1 MEVKVL
7 SNHRLVSKNHPFY
20 KIDFGD
26 VQVGEKVEIVVSVKG
41 INIVKNRTTCQCTIA
56 DIEKTEEEYIIKIGY
71 KTDHAK
77 LANQK
82 VTLVTDEAYE
92 IYLSIIGAVIKK
104 EGNE

>member
-7 SNHRLVSKNHPFY
+7 SNHKLVSANHPFY

-26 VQVGEKVEIVVSVKG
+26 VQVNEKVEIIISVKG
-41 INIVKNRTTCQCTIA
+41 VNIVKNRTTCQCTIA
-56 DIEKTEEEYIIKIGY
+56 DIEKTGEEYKIKIGY

-82 VTLVTDEAYE
+82 VTLTTDEAYE
-92 IYLSIIGAVIKK
+92 IYISIVGAVIKEEK
-104 EGNE
+104 